1 MREKIEV
8 GGPGAFD
15 QVEDIAGVVKV
26 MLTDQTPSEA
36 LELLDILRVEIEAFA
51 ASNATLIPTG
61 EPIRHRP
68 DEAEAALSICG
79 RNGSGADLS
88 QTIVVGRNLFTLCRL
103 VFYLSRSTLSHGDRN
118 DEDRLC

>member
-51 ASNATLIPTG
+51 ASNATLI
-61 EPIRHRP
+61 
-68 DEAEAALSICG
+68 
-79 RNGSGADLS
+79 
-88 QTIVVGRNLFTLCRL
+88 
-103 VFYLSRSTLSHGDRN
+103 
-118 DEDRLC
+118 